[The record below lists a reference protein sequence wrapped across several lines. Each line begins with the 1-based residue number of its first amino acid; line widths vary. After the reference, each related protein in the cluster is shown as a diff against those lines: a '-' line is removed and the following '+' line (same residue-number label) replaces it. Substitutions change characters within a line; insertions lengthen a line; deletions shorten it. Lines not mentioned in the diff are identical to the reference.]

1 MNAAMVKDILWFAKL
16 SYRGTS
22 GAPCVGR
29 LAGAGSLQYCRE
41 PRSAERG
48 GCPDASRCER
58 GRRRTAGEAAPVND
72 GAPGG
77 AEQSEVAAAVAEA
90 RAEGEK
96 QRVGDGEDDFDD
108 VRAEIDAHGEDP
120 PVHLSAAKEKR
131 LEKRGLKKP
140 VRF

>member
-1 MNAAMVKDILWFAKL
+1 M
-16 SYRGTS
+16 
-22 GAPCVGR
+22 
-29 LAGAGSLQYCRE
+29 
-41 PRSAERG
+41 
-48 GCPDASRCER
+48 
-58 GRRRTAGEAAPVND
+58 ND

-96 QRVGDGEDDFDD
+96 QRVGDGDDDFDD

>member
-1 MNAAMVKDILWFAKL
+1 M
-16 SYRGTS
+16 
-22 GAPCVGR
+22 
-29 LAGAGSLQYCRE
+29 
-41 PRSAERG
+41 
-48 GCPDASRCER
+48 
-58 GRRRTAGEAAPVND
+58 ND

-96 QRVGDGEDDFDD
+96 QRVGDGDDDFDD
-108 VRAEIDAHGEDP
+108 VRAELDAAGEDP

-140 VRF
+140 VRSEWGISSGSRAGGGEQDRDLCSLLRCGRPVSVLWVWSSFLQLVDRSATVQGSGHARCCAVKFM